1 MPDHDLWPG
10 VARHL
15 RAQVT
20 PQEFETWFAPLSMR
34 LEEQQAIFT
43 VPNRFFAQWIGDRYS
58 ALLGEALTLAA
69 GMPLDAS
76 FEVAR
81 ARPAP
86 PVANQHN
93 SPAQPQGLNLN
104 PAYVFDSFVVGPCNE
119 LAHAASQAVADNPG
133 RQYNP
138 LTIFGGS
145 GLGKTHLVS
154 AVGNNLAVREASNR
168 VHYTSSEAYS
178 NELIQAVRYDGIQS
192 FRDKYRLVDCLI
204 IEDIQFLSGRERTQ
218 EEFFHTFES
227 LFQAG
232 KQIVLTSDKLPRD
245 IPGLAGRLRTRFEWG
260 LLADLQTPDT
270 ETKIA
275 ILQRKAADKNLA
287 LSRQVAAYLAK
298 QPESSVRVL
307 EGYLNRLMAVSS
319 LRGQEADLEL
329 ARQVVGPLASERQV
343 SVEDVFKAVAAH
355 YGLKVSDLKSAR
367 KSRDI
372 SRPRQVAMYLARR
385 LTNLSFPEIGKA
397 LGGKDHSTVV
407 KGVQRVKGLMAQDPE
422 LTDTVRAVENAVR
435 AGKNRD

>member
-1 MPDHDLWPG
+1 M
-10 VARHL
+10 
-15 RAQVT
+15 
-20 PQEFETWFAPLSMR
+20 
-34 LEEQQAIFT
+34 
-43 VPNRFFAQWIGDRYS
+43 
-58 ALLGEALTLAA
+58 
-69 GMPLDAS
+69 
-76 FEVAR
+76 
-81 ARPAP
+81 
-86 PVANQHN
+86 
-93 SPAQPQGLNLN
+93 
-104 PAYVFDSFVVGPCNE
+104 
-119 LAHAASQAVADNPG
+119 
-133 RQYNP
+133 
-138 LTIFGGS
+138 
-145 GLGKTHLVS
+145 S
-154 AVGNNLAVREASNR
+154 AVGNNLAGRDAASR

-178 NELIQAVRYDGIQS
+178 NELIQAVRFDGIQS
-192 FRDKYRLVDCLI
+192 FRDKYRQVDCLI

-287 LSRQVAAYLAK
+287 LSRQVASYLAK

-355 YGLKVSDLKSAR
+355 YGLKVADLKSAR

-372 SRPRQVAMYLARR
+372 SRPRQVAMFLARR
-385 LTNLSFPEIGKA
+385 LTSLSFPDIGKA

-407 KGVQRVKGLMAQDPE
+407 KGVQRVESLMAQDPE

-435 AGKNRD
+435 AGKQSG